1 MCPVWYGN
9 DARASQSPSICM
21 QWIDNI
27 QLYNR
32 ATVRNRASE
41 RMNIRERETETAGC
55 ECTTTRRQTTSTS
68 SCARPDTRLRDYTSW
83 QSLSAR
89 RSRRVPRAS
98 PAAAAAAIVASST
111 TCSPRRHRHR
121 RRWCSRRLRS
131 QVSPTIAGIP
141 PTLAPTPPKCQR
153 DLQHS
158 ATTPQCQSH
167 NLLKVMC
174 PVLFFEL
181 IFSHVQ
187 SSR

>member
-32 ATVRNRASE
+32 VTVRNRTNEYQRESE
-41 RMNIRERETETAGC
+41 RERAGC

-68 SCARPDTRLRDYTSW
+68 LCARADTRLRDYTSW

-98 PAAAAAAIVASST
+98 PAAAAIVASST
-111 TCSPRRHRHR
+111 TARWHAAPAVSAAAAVHDAVADFAARSR
-121 RRWCSRRLRS
+121 RRSPESHQRLLLRLRNVNATCYTW
-131 QVSPTIAGIP
+131 QQ
-141 PTLAPTPPKCQR
+141 LR
-153 DLQHS
+153 D
-158 ATTPQCQSH
+158 A
-167 NLLKVMC
+167 N
-174 PVLFFEL
+174 
-181 IFSHVQ
+181 I
-187 SSR
+187 